1 MANISFGLQT
11 DKNAPERGYDIFKT
25 SLGETLSTTA
35 ADAWK
40 YNPVSS
46 IWRLSELEY
55 NRNKDDDE
63 PLINRRIL
71 NEKYKDIGLFFEED
85 EKQSTVDILV
95 ERKEEENE
103 RKSIINR
110 GPQGLPVGAA
120 KLVTSFVASAAD
132 PINLAAAFI
141 PFVGQTNFARLVA
154 RYGFTRARL
163 TKGAIEGTLGTAL
176 FEPIVYTA
184 AQREQSDYDLLDSF
198 IAVSFGTIL
207 GGGLHVGAGKL
218 KDFIKRRKFEKKV
231 NAAREKAGITD
242 GETPEWNPYKEYY
255 GENARIMKEL
265 AETSPETRVALLQ
278 RALTDLIEDNPVN
291 VKPMAD
297 LDPKLRNAQINQS
310 VPKKERVNVNQ
321 KDDNIKG
328 IDKRVTDEN
337 SGNTILKNPD
347 QRELNNFETSGR
359 AKSLESRSLDQENID
374 LESQLNILKERQKG
388 LDIEDSVQIQKSK
401 KAVDEFNQKNKEI
414 KDAIKD
420 GINCVTKR

>member
-1 MANISFGLQT
+1 MANIGFGLQT
-11 DKNAPERGYDIFKT
+11 DKNASERGYDLFQT

-35 ADAWK
+35 LDAWK

-46 IWRLSELEY
+46 IWRLAELEG
-55 NRNKDDDE
+55 NGNKDDDE
-63 PLINRRIL
+63 PLINRRVL
-71 NEKYKDIGLFFEED
+71 NEKYKNLGLFFEQD
-85 EKQSTVDILV
+85 EKQSTVEILV
-95 ERKEEENE
+95 ERKKQEQE
-103 RKSIINR
+103 RQSVINR
-110 GPQGLPVGAA
+110 GPKGVAVGFA
-120 KLVTSFVASAAD
+120 KLATSFVASALD
-132 PINLAAAFI
+132 PINLVAAFI
-141 PFVGQTNFARLVA
+141 PIVGQSNFARLVA
-154 RYGFTRARL
+154 KYGFTRARL
-163 TKGAIEGTLGTAL
+163 AKGAIEGTVGTAL

-184 AQREQSDYDLLDSF
+184 AQREQSQYDLVDSF
-198 IAVSFGTIL
+198 LAVSFGTVL

-218 KDFIKRRKFEKKV
+218 KDFRRRRKFEKKV
-231 NAAREKAGITD
+231 KDAREKAGITD
-242 GETPEWNPYKEYY
+242 GETPEWNPYREYY

-265 AETSPETRVALLQ
+265 AETSPETRAALLQ

-297 LDPKLRNAQINQS
+297 LDPKLRNAQINQN

-337 SGNTILKNPD
+337 SGNTIVKNPD
-347 QRELNNFETSGR
+347 QRELNNFEASGR
-359 AKSLESRSLDQENID
+359 TESLESRNLDQENVN
-374 LESQLNILKERQKG
+374 LESQLNILKDRQKG
-388 LDIEDSVQIQKSK
+388 LDIEDSVEIQTSK

>member
-63 PLINRRIL
+63 PLIDRRTL

-103 RKSIINR
+103 RRSIINR

-141 PFVGQTNFARLVA
+141 PFVGQSNFARLVA

-265 AETSPETRVALLQ
+265 AETSPETRVTLLQ

-388 LDIEDSVQIQKSK
+388 LDIEDSVEIQKSK